1 MRSLLLLSLL
11 VSSSALAAPIKVGW
25 RFTNVEPGY
34 AHENR
39 IDVYVDGNKVLQS
52 TVKPENKPNKL
63 KLELKPGPHQVRFVN
78 LALYEG
84 TWEEHTIE
92 NDYSVDCLWQ
102 VDVPDAHPKSIRL
115 VCDIDSEATWTS
127 K

>member
-1 MRSLLLLSLL
+1 MRSLLFLSLL
-11 VSSSALAAPIKVGW
+11 LSAPAVAAPIKVGW
-25 RFTNVEPGY
+25 RFANVQKGY

-63 KLELKPGPHQVRFVN
+63 KLDLKPGSHEVRFVN

-92 NDYSVDCLWQ
+92 NDYSVDCIWV
-102 VDVPDAHPKSIRL
+102 VDVPSAHPKAINL
-115 VCDIDSEATWTS
+115 VCDIDAEATYTM